1 MTRPSAVWRW
11 FRRPAEGPLLS
22 VVVPVYDVVDYL
34 PASLDSI
41 LRQPVSDFELLVVDD
56 GSTDGSAAV
65 LADYAR
71 RDPRFR
77 VLTQEN
83 AGQSVA
89 RNRAVAQARGEFLTF
104 VDPDDELPADAW
116 GSMLATLRR
125 TRSDF
130 VVGNVER
137 VEGERRFTTP
147 LMARNHTEDRLR
159 LRIEDRPLMLADV
172 FVWNKIFRRSFWV
185 EHGITFPEGV
195 RYEDQVA
202 LTQAFLAADR
212 FDVLSEV
219 VYEWRVREDR
229 SSATQKRAQLA
240 NLVERFDTKQQTAAM
255 VREYGEPR
263 VLDVL
268 YREVLPVDM
277 KVTFGAAASLD
288 GEPAAAY
295 WEVLRDGMRAL
306 WREDTVPWVDVRLG
320 VALRLLG
327 WLVLQDRHDD
337 FRRLW
342 DLVEAD
348 AVPVEDNRYRH
359 PWYHE
364 PGLPEAL
371 RVFRRTPPTG

>member
-1 MTRPSAVWRW
+1 MRW
-11 FRRPAEGPLLS
+11 FRRRADGPLLS

-34 PASLDSI
+34 AAALDSV
-41 LRQPVSDFELLVVDD
+41 LRQPVADFELIVVDD

-65 LADYAR
+65 LADYAA
-71 RDPRFR
+71 RDERIR
-77 VLTQEN
+77 VVTQEN

-89 RNRAVAQARGEFLTF
+89 RNRGIELASGEFLTF

-116 GSMLATLRR
+116 GPMLRTLRK

-137 VEGERRFTTP
+137 MEGERRFVTP
-147 LMARNHTEDRLR
+147 LMARNHGQDRLR
-159 LRIEDRPLMLADV
+159 LRIEDQPLMLADV
-172 FVWNKIFRRSFWV
+172 FVWNKIFRRSFWD
-185 EHGITFPEGV
+185 EHAITFPEGV

-212 FDVLSEV
+212 FDVLAEV
-219 VYEWRVREDR
+219 VYHWRVRDDR

-240 NLVERFDTKQQTAAM
+240 NLVERFDTKHQTAAM
-255 VREYGEPR
+255 VHAHGDAA

-268 YREVLPVDM
+268 YREVLPIDM
-277 KVTFGAAASLD
+277 KVTFGAAASLRD
-288 GEPAAAY
+288 ERAAAF
-295 WEVLRDGMRAL
+295 WDVLRDGMRGL

-327 WLVLQDRHDD
+327 WLVMQDRRDD
-337 FRRLW
+337 FLRLW

-348 AVPVEDNRYRH
+348 AVPVEDNRYLH
-359 PWYHE
+359 PWYDE
-364 PGLPEAL
+364 PGLPEGL
-371 RVFRRTPPTG
+371 RAFRRTPRVG